1 MTGPAPKVPVPPL
14 PAVDRPRTSEH
25 PCATGAL
32 ALGLTVTALLAG
44 SLPATASAAH
54 RAAPA
59 QGTPAARNATHC
71 PQLSKDLTW
80 YGHNRAKLQRTIDER
95 GTCANPGLADG
106 HGRAPVAAFDWDN
119 TMTKNDVT
127 DATIEWS
134 LLHDKYLAPRT
145 LARHQQVA
153 DPGGRPRPD
162 RGLRHLRTGRRAA
175 AHLNHADCAD
185 EILEIRGEARTMGGE
200 EAFAGTWNHRH
211 GAEYAWV
218 PQLFAGHTDAELR
231 SYAAAGRKAALAAPV
246 GSTKIG
252 THTVPAYVRYYAQQ
266 KDLAALRRAGF
277 DVYIVSAGF
286 QLVTEVVVAVGR
298 LRPRPRHRHPQPA
311 RPRQDHLRHAGMRRR
326 PRLQGRGDPVHRRQ
340 ALLDQPG
347 DLPHQGRRGLAPAGP
362 RARIALG
369 GGDADT
375 DVTFVNDATGA
386 HLAINRNKNELMCRG
401 YDNADDRWV
410 INPMFIEPLP
420 RKSGGYPC
428 ATAAYINTDGVLGP
442 VRRPDGTVVP
452 DQRDRIHG

>member
-1 MTGPAPKVPVPPL
+1 M
-14 PAVDRPRTSEH
+14 RNRH
-25 PCATGAL
+25 AL

-44 SLPATASAAH
+44 SVPATAAASH

-80 YGHNRAKLQRTIDER
+80 YGHNRAKLQRAIDER
-95 GTCANPGLADG
+95 GTCSNPGLAGG

-127 DATIEWS
+127 DATIDWS
-134 LLHDKYLAPRT
+134 LLHDKILRPAHWSDTSKWLTPAADRALTTACGTSVPVGAPLPT
-145 LARHQQVA
+145 AT
-153 DPGGRPRPD
+153 D
-162 RGLRHLRTGRRAA
+162 T
-175 AHLNHADCAD
+175 DCAD
-185 EILEIRGEARTMGGE
+185 EILEIRAEARTMGGE
-200 EAFAGTWNHRH
+200 EAFAGTWNHRRTVP
-211 GAEYAWV
+211 EYAWV
-218 PQLFAGHTDAELR
+218 PQLFAGHTEAELR

-246 GSTKIG
+246 GSTQKIG
-252 THTVPAYVRYYAQQ
+252 THTQPAYVRYYDQQ
-266 KDLAALRRAGF
+266 KDLVRTLRRAGF
-277 DVYIVSAGF
+277 DVYIVSAGSEP
-286 QLVTEVVVAVGR
+286 VTEVWSQSVGFDR
-298 LRPRPRHRHPQPA
+298 
-311 RPRQDHLRHAGMRRR
+311 DHTIAIRSLLDHGKITYGMQGCGDVPESQGDAIPYIDGKRCWINQEIFHIKGAEAW
-326 PRLQGRGDPVHRRQ
+326 RLQDPAH
-340 ALLDQPG
+340 
-347 DLPHQGRRGLAPAGP
+347 
-362 RARIALG
+362 RIALG

-375 DVTFVNDATGA
+375 DVTFVNDATAA

-410 INPMFIEPLP
+410 VNPMFIEPLP